1 MAGETTVAAPVVGP
15 GGQVVAALETIV
27 PDLRGVDS
35 VRQLLTVSARS
46 MSRELAGPG
55 LAGAVAAS

>member
-1 MAGETTVAAPVVGP
+1 MAGP
-15 GGQVVAALETIV
+15 GGRVVAALETVV
-27 PDLRGVDS
+27 PDLAGADA

-55 LAGAVAAS
+55 LAAAAVAS

>member
-1 MAGETTVAAPVVGP
+1 M
-15 GGQVVAALETIV
+15 

-55 LAGAVAAS
+55 LPGAVAAS